1 MIKLER
7 ILCPTDLSADSE
19 RTIRYAVAMTRAS
32 GAKLFV
38 CYRPKTPAE
47 QEWAQATI
55 QKLITAGLT
64 FPSGVSHDPSTIE
77 WESLILDGAD
87 LGTIITRE
95 AESRRADL
103 IFMRSRRRPLAA
115 ALLGST
121 AEAVSRLAPCPV
133 LVMHADE
140 LEWLDNA
147 TGEISL
153 RNILIAYDFSPH
165 SLLALKY
172 ALTLAQQYQA
182 GLHLLHVLPP
192 PIKDQPE
199 IAWVNHTDTPYHQAA
214 RRLHEAVPSEIHLW
228 SNVKHSVQYGQPYSE
243 ILTYAQDNEIDLIAM
258 GAHGAGFGIH
268 TLFGSNV
275 DRVLR
280 QARCPLLVAHP
291 IQGTQFMS
299 ISA

>member
-7 ILCPTDLSADSE
+7 IVCPTNLSEDSE
-19 RTIRYAVAMTRAS
+19 RTIRYAVAITRAS

-38 CYRPKTPAE
+38 CYRPKTPAD
-47 QEWAQATI
+47 QEWAIRTI
-55 QKLITAGLT
+55 HNLVTAGLT
-64 FPSGVSHDPSTIE
+64 FPSGASPDPSTID
-77 WESLILDGAD
+77 WQSVMLDGTD
-87 LGTIITRE
+87 LGAIIKRE

-140 LEWLDNA
+140 HEWLDSE
-147 TGEISL
+147 TGAISL
-153 RNILIAYDFSPH
+153 RNILIAYDFS
-165 SLLALKY
+165 SYSQLALQY
-172 ALTLAQQYQA
+172 AMTLAQQYQA
-182 GLHLLHVLPP
+182 GLHMLHVLPP
-192 PIKDQPE
+192 PVVDQPE
-199 IAWVNHTDTPYHQAA
+199 IAWENHTDTPYHQAA
-214 RRLHEAVPSEIHLW
+214 RRLQDAVPAEIHLW
-228 SNVKHSVQYGQPYSE
+228 SSVKHAVQYGQPYAE
-243 ILTYAQDNEIDLIAM
+243 ILAYAENNAIDLIAM

-291 IQGTQFMS
+291 IQES
-299 ISA
+299 KNLSASA